1 MARLLNQLFNGE
13 HRRSLLALFFVLVAA
28 LAAASAWW
36 QLRATPADLSYSA
49 FAQAVAA
56 GEVAGISIEDGGF
69 SVARKAGPPA
79 FVRLP
84 AGILDVPT
92 LDRLAAAGVEVEI
105 GRPGNDLLGLL
116 SVIGSLLLTGVVATV
131 LAVQFDL
138 RGRLSWPAA
147 AKSVPDRFADVA
159 GQDEPKSELAEIV
172 SFLKNPGG
180 FAKVGARPPHGVLM
194 VGPPGTGKT
203 LLARALAGEAGVTFM
218 AVAGSEFSA
227 AFVGVSKTRVARLF
241 KEARR
246 KAPCILFIDEIDS
259 LGKKR
264 GAGSSAADREY
275 DTTLN
280 QLLVEMDGFEAS
292 AGVIVV
298 GATNRVDVLD
308 PALLRP
314 GRFDRQ
320 IHVGLPDIR
329 GREAILAVHVARTP
343 LAADVALRTVARGTP
358 GFSGADLANLVN
370 EAAVFAARSG
380 ASRVSAADFESAR
393 TKMLMGLERRSLVLD
408 DAERLLVAVHEA
420 GHALCASLL
429 PAADPVHSATIVP
442 HGGALGMVMRLPE
455 KDRLCVPVDKLRA
468 DLVVAMGGRAAEE
481 AVFGPEKVTT
491 GAASDISFA
500 TDLATR
506 MVVEW
511 GMSPKLGMVRIDP
524 RNGDLPPQ
532 ARDEM
537 RAIVDDAYR
546 AARAVMDERRDAL
559 ERLTEALLANE
570 TLSGEQ
576 VRDLVAAP
584 APKPGAPL
592 RLTIKADSFGRGA

>member
-1 MARLLNQLFNGE
+1 M
-13 HRRSLLALFFVLVAA
+13 S
-28 LAAASAWW
+28 
-36 QLRATPADLSYSA
+36 
-49 FAQAVAA
+49 
-56 GEVAGISIEDGGF
+56 
-69 SVARKAGPPA
+69 
-79 FVRLP
+79 
-84 AGILDVPT
+84 PT
-92 LDRLAAAGVEVEI
+92 LDRLAAAGVEVDI
-105 GRPGNDLLGLL
+105 GRPGDDFLGLL
-116 SVIGSLLLTGVVATV
+116 SVIGSLLLTGVVADV
-131 LAVQFDL
+131 LVVQFDL

-147 AKSVPDRFADVA
+147 AKSVPDRFTDVA

-320 IHVGLPDIR
+320 IHVGLPDI
-329 GREAILAVHVARTP
+329 AR
-343 LAADVALRTVARGTP
+343 ARGDPAPCMSP
-358 GFSGADLANLVN
+358 GRRWRPMSCCARWR
-370 EAAVFAARSG
+370 AARR
-380 ASRVSAADFESAR
+380 ASPARISPTSSTRPRCSPPAAAPRGSAPADFESAR

-408 DAERLLVAVHEA
+408 DGERLLVAVHEA

-429 PAADPVHSATIVP
+429 PAADPCTPPPS
-442 HGGALGMVMRLPE
+442 
-455 KDRLCVPVDKLRA
+455 C
-468 DLVVAMGGRAAEE
+468 
-481 AVFGPEKVTT
+481 
-491 GAASDISFA
+491 
-500 TDLATR
+500 R
-506 MVVEW
+506 M
-511 GMSPKLGMVRIDP
+511 
-524 RNGDLPPQ
+524 
-532 ARDEM
+532 
-537 RAIVDDAYR
+537 
-546 AARAVMDERRDAL
+546 AARWAW
-559 ERLTEALLANE
+559 
-570 TLSGEQ
+570 
-576 VRDLVAAP
+576 
-584 APKPGAPL
+584 
-592 RLTIKADSFGRGA
+592 

>member
-1 MARLLNQLFNGE
+1 MDTQWPELLNQLFNGE
-13 HRRSLLALFFVLVAA
+13 HRRSLLVFFSVFVVAA
-28 LAAASAWW
+28 ISAGAYWT
-36 QLRATPADLSYSA
+36 LRKQPAEWSYSA
-49 FAQAVAA
+49 FSQAVAA
-56 GEVAGISIEDGGF
+56 GEVSGITIEDGGL
-69 SVARKAGPPA
+69 SVIRKSGASA

-84 AGILDVPT
+84 AGMLDVPT
-92 LDRLAAAGVEVEI
+92 LDRLAAAGIEVDI
-105 GRPGNDLLGLL
+105 GRPGDDFLGFL

-131 LAVQFDL
+131 LVVQFDL

-147 AKSVPDRFADVA
+147 AKAVPDRFTDVA
-159 GQDEPKSELAEIV
+159 GQEEPKSELAEIV

-320 IHVGLPDIR
+320 IHVGLPDIG
-329 GREAILAVHVARTP
+329 GREAILRVHVAKVP
-343 LAADVALRTVARGTP
+343 LAADVVLRTVARGTP
-358 GFSGADLANLVN
+358 GFTGADLANLVN

-380 ASRVSAADFESAR
+380 CGTRLRRRISR
-393 TKMLMGLERRSLVLD
+393 
-408 DAERLLVAVHEA
+408 
-420 GHALCASLL
+420 
-429 PAADPVHSATIVP
+429 
-442 HGGALGMVMRLPE
+442 
-455 KDRLCVPVDKLRA
+455 
-468 DLVVAMGGRAAEE
+468 
-481 AVFGPEKVTT
+481 
-491 GAASDISFA
+491 
-500 TDLATR
+500 
-506 MVVEW
+506 
-511 GMSPKLGMVRIDP
+511 
-524 RNGDLPPQ
+524 
-532 ARDEM
+532 
-537 RAIVDDAYR
+537 
-546 AARAVMDERRDAL
+546 
-559 ERLTEALLANE
+559 
-570 TLSGEQ
+570 
-576 VRDLVAAP
+576 AP
-584 APKPGAPL
+584 AP
-592 RLTIKADSFGRGA
+592 R